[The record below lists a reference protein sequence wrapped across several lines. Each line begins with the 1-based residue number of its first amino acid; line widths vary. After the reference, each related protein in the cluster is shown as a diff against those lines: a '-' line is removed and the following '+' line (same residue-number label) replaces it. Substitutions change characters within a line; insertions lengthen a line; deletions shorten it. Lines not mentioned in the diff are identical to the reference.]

1 MLRHDGLRTCV
12 VEMVEFA
19 KNKTVNHYKF
29 AKFTGKIGDIK
40 TAHMT
45 FCVVRRKGKKY
56 EESWKKTLITVA
68 CNTPDSDTHT
78 GRGMGC

>member
-45 FCVVRRKGKKY
+45 FCIVRRKGKK
-56 EESWKKTLITVA
+56 
-68 CNTPDSDTHT
+68 
-78 GRGMGC
+78 